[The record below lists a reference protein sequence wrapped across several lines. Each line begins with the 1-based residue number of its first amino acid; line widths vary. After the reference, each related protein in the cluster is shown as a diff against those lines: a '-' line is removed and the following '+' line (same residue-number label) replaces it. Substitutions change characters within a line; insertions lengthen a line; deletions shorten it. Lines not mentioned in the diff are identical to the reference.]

1 MKRNELVGI
10 LMNEGFSEKT
20 LVNFSDKQLVTLA
33 SRILSEQTTP
43 TLKVPKGSPQ
53 EKDAMNKKQSFI
65 AYENEL
71 KGGQKKLDKNH
82 NGKLDS
88 QDFKIL
94 RGQKKSDIE
103 EVKKNTPKKKSETIY
118 DKALKHYGGEK
129 GVLKMFDKEAKRI
142 GIKSK
147 SEVKEDEKW
156 IQKAIDPSKKGAL
169 KRALHVPQD
178 EKIPAGKLNAAAKK
192 GGKLG
197 QRARLAKTL
206 RKLDESNSE
215 LNAKRNLQYEL
226 SEAGCSSEDLNTK
239 DINELADKFSK
250 KSQGVKSAHDYY
262 KRVTGKDM
270 SKINENLAIKKWV
283 RTLAEN
289 NYHSFT
295 SKKEIMN
302 LISEKMN
309 GAETMQPMPAK
320 AKKGHNG
327 IPEFMTYDAIKS
339 SGSPAVAPT
348 KPKTKPGTKPAQP
361 TKPKKTPFNPGPKE
375 NPGPSAMRE
384 NSPAV
389 APTKPKT
396 KPGTKPSTPSKPKKT
411 PFNPGPKEN
420 PGPSAHKK

>member
-1 MKRNELVGI
+1 MKRNEIVKI
-10 LMNEGFSEKT
+10 LMKEGFSEKT
-20 LVNFSDKQLVTLA
+20 LVNFSDKQLITLS
-33 SRILSEQTTP
+33 SRILSEQTTVP

-65 AYENEL
+65 AYEGEL

-82 NGKLDS
+82 NGKIDG

-94 RGQKKSDIE
+94 KGQKSD
-103 EVKKNTPKKKSETIY
+103 VKENGGDPYTKKV
-118 DKALKHYGGEK
+118 G
-129 GVLKMFDKEAKRI
+129 
-142 GIKSK
+142 SK
-147 SEVKEDEKW
+147 KEVKEDEKW
-156 IQKAIDPSKKGAL
+156 IQKAIHPSKKGSLKKAL
-169 KRALHVPQD
+169 GVKKD
-178 EKIPAGKLNAAAKK
+178 EKIPTSKLNAAAEK

-226 SEAGCSSEDLNTK
+226 SEAGCSTHELDTK
-239 DINELADKFSK
+239 DIHELGEKYSK
-250 KSQGVKSAHDYY
+250 KSQGVKSAHDLY
-262 KRVTGKDM
+262 KRISGKDM
-270 SKINENLAIKKWV
+270 TKINENLAIKKWV

-320 AKKGHNG
+320 GKKGHNG
-327 IPEFMTYDAIKS
+327 IPEFMTYDSIMS
-339 SGSPAVAPT
+339 SDSPAVAPT
-348 KPKTKPGTKPAQP
+348 KPTTKPGTKPVTP

-384 NSPAV
+384 NNPAV
-389 APTKPKT
+389 APTKPTT
-396 KPGTKPSTPSKPKKT
+396 KPGTKPTTPTKPKKT

>member
-10 LMNEGFSEKT
+10 LIKEGFSEKT
-20 LVNFSDKQLVTLA
+20 LVNFSDKQLITLS
-33 SRILSEQTTP
+33 SRILSEQTIP
-43 TLKVPKGSPQ
+43 TLKVPKDSPQ

-94 RGQKKSDIE
+94 RGQKK
-103 EVKKNTPKKKSETIY
+103 ET
-118 DKALKHYGGEK
+118 
-129 GVLKMFDKEAKRI
+129 KE
-142 GIKSK
+142 S
-147 SEVKEDEKW
+147 DEKW
-156 IQKAIDPSKKGAL
+156 IQKAINPDKKGAL
-169 KRALHVPQD
+169 KKSLHVPQD
-178 EKIPAGKLNAAAKK
+178 KKIPASKLNSAAKK

-226 SEAGCSSEDLNTK
+226 SEAGCSSQDINTK
-239 DINELADKFSK
+239 DINELAEKFSK
-250 KSQGVKSAHDYY
+250 KSQGVKSAHDHY

-270 SKINENLAIKKWV
+270 TKINENLAIRNWV

-309 GAETMQPMPAK
+309 NTETMQPMPSK
-320 AKKGHNG
+320 GKKGHNG
-327 IPEFMTYDAIKS
+327 IPEFMTYDAITS
-339 SGSPAVAPT
+339 SSSPAVAPTKPKVAPGTKPSQPTKPKKTPFRPTPQVQPNPEAMKENEPAVAPT
-348 KPKTKPGTKPAQP
+348 KPKTKPGTKPAEP
-361 TKPKKTPFNPGPKE
+361 TKPKKTPFRPTPQVQPNPE
-375 NPGPSAMRE
+375 A
-384 NSPAV
+384 
-389 APTKPKT
+389 
-396 KPGTKPSTPSKPKKT
+396 KK
-411 PFNPGPKEN
+411 K
-420 PGPSAHKK
+420 

>member
-10 LMNEGFSEKT
+10 LIKEGFSSKT
-20 LVNFSDKQLVTLA
+20 LVNFTDKQLNTLA
-33 SRILSEQTTP
+33 SRVLSEQTTVP
-43 TLKVPKGSPQ
+43 TLKIPKGSPQ
-53 EKDAMNKKQSFI
+53 EKEAMNKKQSFI

-82 NGKLDS
+82 NGKIDS

-94 RGQKKSDIE
+94 KGQKKSDVKENGGNPYTKKIG
-103 EVKKNTPKKKSETIY
+103 VKKLNVGESKKKNSETIY
-118 DKALKHYGGEK
+118 GKALKKYGGEE
-129 GVLKMFDKEAKRI
+129 GVLKMFDKELKR
-142 GIKSK
+142 IKSK
-147 SEVKEDEKW
+147 S
-156 IQKAIDPSKKGAL
+156 
-169 KRALHVPQD
+169 
-178 EKIPAGKLNAAAKK
+178 KIN
-192 GGKLG
+192 
-197 QRARLAKTL
+197 
-206 RKLDESNSE
+206 ESNSE
-215 LNAKRNLQYEL
+215 LNAKRNLQHEL
-226 SEAGCSSEDLNTK
+226 SEAGCSSEDLSTK

-270 SKINENLAIKKWV
+270 TKINENLAIKNWV

-309 GAETMQPMPAK
+309 SAETMQPMPAK

-327 IPEFMTYDAIKS
+327 IPEFMTYDAITS
-339 SGSPAVAPT
+339 SSSPSVAPT
-348 KPKTKPGTKPAQP
+348 KPRPDTKPKPGTKP
-361 TKPKKTPFNPGPKE
+361 KPSTRPDTPFRPRPQVKPDPE
-375 NPGPSAMRE
+375 AMKE

-396 KPGTKPSTPSKPKKT
+396 KPGTKPAEPTKPKKT
-411 PFNPGPKEN
+411 PFRPTPQVQPDPE
-420 PGPSAHKK
+420 AKKK

>member
-1 MKRNELVGI
+1 MKRNEIVSI
-10 LMNEGFSEKT
+10 LINEGFSEKT
-20 LVNFSDKQLVTLA
+20 LVNFSDKQLITLA
-33 SRILSEQTTP
+33 SRILSEQTTTP

-82 NGKLDS
+82 NGKIDG

-94 RGQKKSDIE
+94 KGQKSDVKESGGDPYTKKVGGKKSD
-103 EVKKNTPKKKSETIY
+103 
-118 DKALKHYGGEK
+118 
-129 GVLKMFDKEAKRI
+129 
-142 GIKSK
+142 
-147 SEVKEDEKW
+147 VKEDEKW
-156 IQKAIDPSKKGAL
+156 IQKAINPAKKGAL
-169 KRALHVPQD
+169 KKALHVPQD
-178 EKIPAGKLNAAAKK
+178 EKIPTSKLDAAAKK

-226 SEAGCSSEDLNTK
+226 SEAGCSDQELNTK
-239 DINELADKFSK
+239 DIHELGDKYSK
-250 KSQGVKSAHDYY
+250 KSEGVKSAHDYY
-262 KRVTGKDM
+262 KRISGKDM
-270 SKINENLAIKKWV
+270 SKINENLAIKDWV

-309 GAETMQPMPAK
+309 STETMQPMPAK

-348 KPKTKPGTKPAQP
+348 KPKVAPGTKPSQP
-361 TKPKKTPFNPGPKE
+361 TKPKKTPFRPTPQIQPNPE
-375 NPGPSAMRE
+375 AMRE
-384 NSPAV
+384 NGPAV

-396 KPGTKPSTPSKPKKT
+396 KPGTKPAEPTKPKKT
-411 PFNPGPKEN
+411 PFRPTPQIQPNPEAKR
-420 PGPSAHKK
+420 K

>member
-1 MKRNELVGI
+1 MKRNEIVKI
-10 LMNEGFSEKT
+10 LMKEGFSERT

-33 SRILSEQTTP
+33 SRVLSEQTDP

-53 EKDAMNKKQSFI
+53 EKDAMNKKQTFV
-65 AYENEL
+65 AYESEL

-82 NGKLDS
+82 NGKLDG

-94 RGQKKSDIE
+94 RGQKKSD
-103 EVKKNTPKKKSETIY
+103 VKENGGDPYTKKV
-118 DKALKHYGGEK
+118 G
-129 GVLKMFDKEAKRI
+129 
-142 GIKSK
+142 SK
-147 SEVKEDEKW
+147 SEVKETEKW
-156 IQKAIDPSKKGAL
+156 IQKAIDPSKKGLLKKAL
-169 KRALHVPQD
+169 GVKKD
-178 EKIPAGKLNAAAKK
+178 EKIPTGKLNAAAEK

-226 SEAGCSSEDLNTK
+226 SEAGCSSHDLSTK

-270 SKINENLAIKKWV
+270 TKINENLAIKNWV
-283 RTLAEN
+283 RNLAEN

-309 GAETMQPMPAK
+309 GAETMQPMP
-320 AKKGHNG
+320 KKGKIGHNG
-327 IPEFMTYDAIKS
+327 IPEFMTYDSIKS

-348 KPKTKPGTKPAQP
+348 KPTTKPGTKPSTP

-384 NSPAV
+384 NDPAV

-396 KPGTKPSTPSKPKKT
+396 KPGTKPATPTKPKKT